1 MVCGQKSRTSSL
13 RPLAHRGG
21 GAGKSEVPREVEPGG
36 LPCPRGLFHITSP
49 QVAQRPGWGGQC
61 CFLPGFGTQSE
72 KAAGW
77 GETQT
82 QGTTCSWVQKVFW
95 VRVGFTDEK
104 GRKGQY
110 AEDQRA
116 CQGQQGS

>member
-1 MVCGQKSRTSSL
+1 MASLVPEAYFTSLAPRWL
-13 RPLAHRGG
+13 RDRGG
-21 GAGKSEVPREVEPGG
+21 
-36 LPCPRGLFHITSP
+36 
-49 QVAQRPGWGGQC
+49 GGQC